1 MSRSQAQ
8 VLLTLISV
16 ALLLLRG
23 SGTAR
28 GEGLPDI
35 LQERN
40 PKGKEDLSRVMVL
53 KLVSELLRA
62 EHKALPGPER
72 REAALGDLF
81 RRWSSPRDRKAG
93 CKNFFWK
100 TFTSC

>member
-8 VLLTLISV
+8 VLLTLVSV

-23 SGTAR
+23 TAR
-28 GEGLPDI
+28 GEGLSDI
-35 LQERN
+35 LQER
-40 PKGKEDLSRVMVL
+40 KQEGKEELSREMVL
-53 KLVSELLRA
+53 KLLSELLRPGDR
-62 EHKALPGPER
+62 ELPNPER
-72 REAALGDLF
+72 RELPQDELF
-81 RRWSSPRDRKAG
+81 RRWNSPRDRKAG

>member
-1 MSRSQAQ
+1 MPRSQTQ
-8 VLLTLISV
+8 VLLTLVTV

-23 SGTAR
+23 SSTAR
-28 GEGLPDI
+28 VEGLPDI

-40 PKGKEDLSRVMVL
+40 NEGAEELSRTMVL
-53 KLVSELLRA
+53 NLLSELLRA
-62 EHKALPGPER
+62 GDKELPSTER
-72 REAALGDLF
+72 RELPQAEIF
-81 RRWSSPRDRKAG
+81 RRWNSPRDRKAG